1 MTVSRWRPATGDTVL
16 TAVLAVVV
24 FVVSAGLDRFHHPP
38 FERGLD
44 PLGYTLLSLAVFP
57 LLWRGRAP
65 LPVALTT
72 LPATT
77 LYYPL
82 GYPDGPVL
90 LCGAVALFTVVSQG
104 YRWQGWTLGL
114 VQWLAVHGWEAVSY
128 GTPLILGPALGVLA
142 WTLVIMCT
150 AEVVRWRREYQAVQE
165 QRRADAARSREEEIL
180 RRAADERLRLAR
192 DVHDT
197 VAHSISLINVQAGTA
212 LYLIDSEPER
222 AAQALATIKR
232 ASKETLRDLRA
243 TLDVLRSVDEG
254 APRAPAPGLERL
266 ERLVEDTGGAGI
278 DVVLEVRGE
287 RRRLPWATEA
297 AAFRIAQEALTNVV
311 RHSGAGRAV
320 VEVDYRPDELELR
333 VRDDGRGPASGHRPG
348 NGLTGMRERAEALGG
363 AFGAGPGA
371 DRGFAVWA
379 RLPASPEAPGAA
391 ARDTGPDGGGDGGGG
406 GERE

>member
-1 MTVSRWRPATGDTVL
+1 MTVSRWRPAAVDTVI
-16 TAVLAVVV
+16 TAVLAAVV
-24 FVVSAGLDRFHHPP
+24 FVATVGLDYFHPSS
-38 FERGLD
+38 ERGLD
-44 PLGYTLLSLAVFP
+44 PLGYALLGLAVLP
-57 LLWRGRAP
+57 LLWRRRAP
-65 LPVALTT
+65 LPVAFTT
-72 LPATT
+72 VPATT

-90 LCGAVALFTVVSQG
+90 VCGAVALFTLVAQG
-104 YRWQGWTLGL
+104 YRWQGWSLGL
-114 VQWLAVHGWEAVSY
+114 VQWLAVHGWESVRY
-128 GTPLILGPALGVLA
+128 GSPLLLGPALGVLA

-150 AEVVRWRREYQAVQE
+150 AEVVRWRREYQAVEE

-212 LYLIDSEPER
+212 LYLMEAEPER

-243 TLDVLRSVDEG
+243 TLAVLRSVDEE
-254 APRAPAPGLERL
+254 APRSPTPGLDRL
-266 ERLVEDTGGAGI
+266 ERLVEDTRGAGI
-278 DVVLEVRGE
+278 GVTLEVCGT
-287 RRRLPWATEA
+287 RRRLPSGTEA
-297 AAFRIAQEALTNVV
+297 AAFRITQEALTNVV
-311 RHSGAGRAV
+311 RHSGARRAV
-320 VEVDYRPDELELR
+320 VEVAYRPDALELR
-333 VRDDGRGPASGHRPG
+333 VHDDGHGPAPGHRPG

-371 DRGFAVWA
+371 ERGFAVWA
-379 RLPASPEAPGAA
+379 RLPAFPDRPAEDTG
-391 ARDTGPDGGGDGGGG
+391 DTGPDGVGGG